1 MTLLHLGLQIHP
13 HFLKVN
19 VIAKCRNNG
28 VENVYIYIYVLLQ
41 YTLFIIILSGGV
53 LTVVLGVENS
63 IFNIKF
69 YNTYEIGIEKKYFY

>member
-1 MTLLHLGLQIHP
+1 MSLL
-13 HFLKVN
+13 N
-19 VIAKCRNNG
+19 VETMMWKM
-28 VENVYIYIYVLLQ
+28 YIYIYVLLQ
-41 YTLFIIILSGGV
+41 YALFIIILSGGV